1 MRMANALETV
11 REQYRARNYQQV
23 VQTLSDL
30 PREVLLRVPEQ
41 GYMLADAARRV
52 GGVPDVLSLVE
63 EVVDAAQTRG
73 DAQVLCCA
81 LNLQGVILL
90 EQGQGAA
97 AERAWCDL
105 VVVATA
111 ADDPQFVA
119 RASNNQGVAATIDM
133 RLSTAIANFQRA
145 IAAYLRLGYARGCAQ
160 AHQNLGIVY
169 RELSH
174 MQESHKHFRNAITF
188 AQTADCLDDVARA
201 EQETA
206 LLMVYAKEDLEVA
219 QQLAQ
224 KALDRFTQLEQPAG
238 TAEALRVIGVIAVAR
253 RRFDEAEQ
261 ALASALQVAQDLK
274 LRLLEAEIMHAQS
287 RLAKLQNDAP
297 RSYSLQQQAEK
308 IFVAINAQSWGEQV
322 HRRMDEIG
330 G

>member
-1 MRMANALETV
+1 MQMAGALETV

-23 VQTLSDL
+23 VQNLL
-30 PREVLLRVPEQ
+30 AVPREVLLQVPEQ

-52 GGVPDVLSLVE
+52 GGVPDVLGLVE
-63 EVVDAAQTRG
+63 GVVASAQAHG
-73 DAQVLCCA
+73 DAPVLCAA

-90 EQGQGAA
+90 EQGQAAA

-105 VVVATA
+105 VVVASA

-119 RASNNQGVAATIDM
+119 RASNNLGVAATIDM

-145 IAAYLRLGYARGCAQ
+145 IASYLRLGYARGCAQ

-169 RELSH
+169 RELNH
-174 MQESHKHFRNAITF
+174 MQEAHKHFRNAVTF

-224 KALDRFTQLEQPAG
+224 KALEKFTQLEQPAG
-238 TAEALRVIGVIAVAR
+238 TAEALRVIGVIALAR
-253 RRFDEAEQ
+253 GRSDEAEQ
-261 ALASALQVAQDLK
+261 ALSSSLRVAQDLK
-274 LRLLEAEIMHAQS
+274 LRLLEAEILCALA
-287 RLAKLQNDAP
+287 RLARFNNDTP
-297 RSYSLQQQAEK
+297 RSYGLQQQAEN
-308 IFVAINAQSWGEQV
+308 IFGDISAEAWGEQV
-322 HRRMDEIG
+322 LRRMDAID
-330 G
+330 

>member
-1 MRMANALETV
+1 MQMAGGLETV

-23 VQTLSDL
+23 VQSLSAV

-52 GGVPDVLSLVE
+52 GGMANVLELVE
-63 EVVDAAQTRG
+63 QVVVAAQSRG
-73 DAQVLCCA
+73 DAQVLCSA

-90 EQGQGAA
+90 EQGQTAA
-97 AERAWCDL
+97 AERVWCDL
-105 VVVATA
+105 VIVATS

-119 RASNNQGVAATIDM
+119 RASNNLGVAATIDM
-133 RLSTAIANFQRA
+133 RLSTAITNFQRA
-145 IAAYLRLGYARGCAQ
+145 IASYLRLGYARGCAQ

-174 MQESHKHFRNAITF
+174 MQEAHKHFRNAITF

-224 KALDRFTQLEQPAG
+224 KALDRFTGLEQPAG
-238 TAEALRVIGVIAVAR
+238 TAEALRVIGVIAIAR
-253 RRFDEAEQ
+253 GRYDEAEQ
-261 ALASALQVAQDLK
+261 ALSASLQVAQELR
-274 LRLLEAEIMHAQS
+274 LRLLEAEILHALA
-287 RLAKLQNDAP
+287 RLARIHNDPP
-297 RSYSLQQQAEK
+297 RGYSLQQTAEK
-308 IFVAINAQSWGEQV
+308 IFAEINALSWGQQV
-322 HRRMDEIG
+322 HRRMEELS
-330 G
+330 